1 MATHQRI
8 SERFARIGAG
18 SIGTLERIGLRG
30 PALLTLLGAATG
42 LVVGVGVLLF
52 YRGIDLAATLL
63 RLVEGQV
70 PLPALMLA
78 TITLVAGLVAAWAIV
93 HWGTADSDDG
103 NIPELMEVAKD
114 RHGVLH
120 LAPVALKTAAAAVTL
135 GSGGSVGAEGPVA
148 VLGAALGSR
157 VGRLL
162 RLPAERLHLLLT
174 CGTAAG
180 LSAAFGAPIAGT
192 IFVLEKLLGGF
203 EGSALTPVVVASV
216 TAAAITRFGLGSD
229 QVIRIP
235 AQYTTSGGWAL
246 VLYAV
251 VAVGAGAA
259 GWLYNR
265 ATWRVGDWTARWPR
279 WLRVGLCA
287 ILVALLASR
296 FDASLW
302 GRGHSALDLSH
313 LANVSAEVL
322 LALCLAKIAATALTL
337 AGGGVGGVFTP
348 ALAVGGAFGAAAGAA
363 LALVFPG
370 LHLAVVP
377 FALVGM
383 AGAVGAAT
391 HAPLTAFFMVLEM
404 SGDYGLVAPLLLAGP
419 IGYAVA
425 KEFYP
430 ESIYTEW
437 IRRRAA
443 RRVGG

>member
-1 MATHQRI
+1 MPLRQRLSDRFGSLGAT
-8 SERFARIGAG
+8 AV
-18 SIGTLERIGLRG
+18 GTLERSGIRG

-42 LVVGVGVLLF
+42 LVVGAGVLLF
-52 YRGIDLAATLL
+52 YRGIDLSTFLIRWLEDAI
-63 RLVEGQV
+63 
-70 PLPALMLA
+70 PLPAFVVAALA
-78 TITLVAGLVAAWAIV
+78 IACGMVAAWALT
-93 HWGTADSDDG
+93 HWGTADSPG
-103 NIPELMEVAKD
+103 ENIPDLMVIAKE
-114 RHGVLH
+114 RHGILH
-120 LAPVALKTAAAAVTL
+120 LAPVAFKTAAAAVTL
-135 GSGGSVGAEGPVA
+135 GTGGSVGAEGPVA

-162 RLPAERLHLLLT
+162 RLPADRLHLLFA

-216 TAAAITRFGLGSD
+216 TAAAITRIGLGSD

-235 AQYTTSGGWAL
+235 AQYTASGGWAL
-246 VLYAV
+246 LLYGS
-251 VAVGAGAA
+251 VAVGAGVA

-265 ATWRVGDWTARWPR
+265 AAWRVGDWTVRWPR
-279 WLRVGLCA
+279 WLRVALCA
-287 ILVALLASR
+287 GAVAALAGQ
-296 FDASLW
+296 FDSGLW
-302 GRGHSALDLSH
+302 GRGHSALDLGH
-313 LANVSAEVL
+313 LAGVGAEVL

-363 LALVFPG
+363 LAYLFPS

-404 SGDYGLVAPLLLAGP
+404 SGDYGLVGPLLLAGP

-425 KEFYP
+425 REFYA

-437 IRRRAA
+437 IRRRAV
-443 RRVGG
+443 RR